1 MSCGCFGQWPP
12 FAQKPF
18 VMSLVAARKLL
29 VNQMNQIGILSSQTF
44 SDVKVIPYVFSNNCV
59 IGNSWFIYSNQLVE
73 YDLDNFLVGTTKM
86 HAASCTLKSRSLRT
100 MKAAISS
107 FCSAAQQPGEL
118 CVVVFISSVLIRHLA
133 FIRKFVG
140 LL

>member
-1 MSCGCFGQWPP
+1 MRFLWSVATIRTKTLRGVF
-12 FAQKPF
+12 
-18 VMSLVAARKLL
+18 SLSEKVASKS
-29 VNQMNQIGILSSQTF
+29 NEPNWYTSSRTF

-59 IGNSWFIYSNQLVE
+59 SGNSWFIYSNQLVE

-86 HAASCTLKSRSLRT
+86 HSASCTLKSRSLRT

-107 FCSAAQQPGEL
+107 FFSAAQQPGEL

>member
-1 MSCGCFGQWPP
+1 MSCSCFGQWPP

-18 VMSLVAARKLL
+18 VMSLAAARKLL
-29 VNQMNQIGILSSQTF
+29 VNQMNQIGIPSSQTF

-59 IGNSWFIYSNQLVE
+59 SGNSWFIYSNQLVE

-107 FCSAAQQPGEL
+107 FFSAARQPGE
-118 CVVVFISSVLIRHLA
+118 IYA
-133 FIRKFVG
+133 W
-140 LL
+140 